1 MLQEN
6 YHLGV
11 FFESLR
17 TDERIN
23 IFSGLHRE
31 LVTDIRELMIHM
43 VLHTDM
49 SGHFVALKV
58 SLTRL
63 LHASYTYVGPLC
75 RAQGVCLRRHRA
87 RAACARAVRGEGG
100 ERESKRDCVCAID
113 THKMT
118 YSDLFQ
124 LVFVDT

>member
-1 MLQEN
+1 MLTYADVLLQEN

-23 IFSGLHRE
+23 IFSGLHRQ

-63 LHASYTYVGPLC
+63 LHASCTPLTHMSGHFV
-75 RAQGVCLRRHRA
+75 ALKGVCLRRHRA
-87 RAACARAVRGEGG
+87 RAARARAVRGMGG
-100 ERESKRDCVCAID
+100 RERE
-113 THKMT
+113 
-118 YSDLFQ
+118 
-124 LVFVDT
+124 

>member
-1 MLQEN
+1 MLTYADVLLQEN

-58 SLTRL
+58 SARMLTY
-63 LHASYTYVGPLC
+63 AD
-75 RAQGVCLRRHRA
+75 VC
-87 RAACARAVRGEGG
+87 
-100 ERESKRDCVCAID
+100 
-113 THKMT
+113 
-118 YSDLFQ
+118 
-124 LVFVDT
+124 

>member
-23 IFSGLHRE
+23 IFSGLHRQ

-43 VLHTDM
+43 VLNTDM

-75 RAQGVCLRRHRA
+75 RAQGCLSAPSQSESRA
-87 RAACARAVRGEGG
+87 RARCAGDGGQG
-100 ERESKRDCVCAID
+100 ERVRETVCVTD
-113 THKMT
+113 THRMT
-118 YSDLFQ
+118 YSDLFH

>member
-23 IFSGLHRE
+23 IFSGLHRQ

-75 RAQGVCLRRHRA
+75 RAQGFLK
-87 RAACARAVRGEGG
+87 G
-100 ERESKRDCVCAID
+100 ERVRETVCVTQTRIG
-113 THKMT
+113 
-118 YSDLFQ
+118 
-124 LVFVDT
+124 

>member
-17 TDERIN
+17 TDERVN
-23 IFSGLHRE
+23 IFSGLDRE

-43 VLHTDM
+43 VLRTDM

-58 SLTRL
+58 SARMLTY
-63 LHASYTYVGPLC
+63 AD
-75 RAQGVCLRRHRA
+75 VC
-87 RAACARAVRGEGG
+87 
-100 ERESKRDCVCAID
+100 
-113 THKMT
+113 
-118 YSDLFQ
+118 
-124 LVFVDT
+124 

>member
-23 IFSGLHRE
+23 IFSGLHRQ

-49 SGHFVALKV
+49 SIAISWFQFVCNQVLGMPCRNHR
-58 SLTRL
+58 SCLN
-63 LHASYTYVGPLC
+63 SY
-75 RAQGVCLRRHRA
+75 
-87 RAACARAVRGEGG
+87 
-100 ERESKRDCVCAID
+100 
-113 THKMT
+113 
-118 YSDLFQ
+118 
-124 LVFVDT
+124 